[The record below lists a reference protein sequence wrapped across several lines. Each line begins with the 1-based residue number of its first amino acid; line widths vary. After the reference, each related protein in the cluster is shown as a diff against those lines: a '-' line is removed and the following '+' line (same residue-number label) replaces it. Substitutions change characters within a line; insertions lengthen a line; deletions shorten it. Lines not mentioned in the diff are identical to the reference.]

1 AGVDRYVRVDPQISQ
16 MVMYLWSRSWTDL
29 ASGPKLVLAVK
40 WGSLDC
46 VGNSEWGKGR
56 KAQGSGTL
64 TLDSSLEL
72 MDIAQKLEHA
82 HAHAISMT

>member
-1 AGVDRYVRVDPQISQ
+1 MG
-16 MVMYLWSRSWTDL
+16 
-29 ASGPKLVLAVK
+29 
-40 WGSLDC
+40 
-46 VGNSEWGKGR
+46 
-56 KAQGSGTL
+56 QGSRDSGTGLWAL